1 MPVAIADPDP
11 RAVAAAAIRRGGLDD
26 ALRRCAMT
34 SDRLITMHWGTNDG
48 AAPISVDVMP
58 GASAVD
64 GRHVRDWADRAA
76 TERDGQPLSPAQVD
90 LAWQTVVT
98 AIGRP
103 DPLA

>member
-1 MPVAIADPDP
+1 
-11 RAVAAAAIRRGGLDD
+11 
-26 ALRRCAMT
+26 
-34 SDRLITMHWGTNDG
+34 
-48 AAPISVDVMP
+48 MP